1 MHPFATHTGLVA
13 PLASNAPDGLER
25 VAQDLNFANLGSDNL
40 WAAVPDY
47 ATPGIGWPALAVA
60 LAGIAGVAV
69 VFATAYTV
77 GRTATVKVR
86 KR

>member
-1 MHPFATHTGLVA
+1 MVVSRPHA
-13 PLASNAPDGLER
+13 PLASTAPDGLER
-25 VAQDLNFANLGSDNL
+25 VAQELNFANLGSENP
-40 WAAVPDY
+40 WAIAPDY
-47 ATPGIGWPALAVA
+47 ATPGIAWPALAVA

-69 VFATAYTV
+69 VFATAYTL